1 MKEGGARHHP
11 ASPTNAESLVSRKV
25 LHGPGSKLDNFNIRK
40 NGNIIRTV
48 EKKKKKIE
56 YWIGHEYLRLNFPDE
71 LVRDRSLFIG
81 GGGGGLGEKFQKT
94 PFFIKTPQ

>member
-25 LHGPGSKLDNFNIRK
+25 LHGPGSKLENFNIRK
-40 NGNIIRTV
+40 NGNTIRTV
-48 EKKKKKIE
+48 EKKKKKNRVLD
-56 YWIGHEYLRLNFPDE
+56 WTRVSRLNFPDE

-81 GGGGGLGEKFQKT
+81 GGGGGGT
-94 PFFIKTPQ
+94 G